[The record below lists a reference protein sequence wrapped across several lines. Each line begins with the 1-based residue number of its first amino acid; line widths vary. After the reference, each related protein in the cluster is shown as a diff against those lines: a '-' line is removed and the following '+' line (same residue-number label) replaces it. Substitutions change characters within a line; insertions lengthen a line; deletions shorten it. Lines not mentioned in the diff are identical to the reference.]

1 MRKGAAAPSETAS
14 PETASTYRASPY
26 IEVRLEHVD
35 LHRAGRKVLEDI
47 NWRIRPGE
55 RWLLAGPN
63 GAGKTQFLKLVAG
76 IVWPTPRVRTVRQYL
91 WQGELSDVPQL
102 TKEEI
107 VYLGA
112 ERQDKYER
120 CGWNTSAERIVG
132 TGIYR
137 SDIPLDVL
145 TPADRRRIH
154 SVLKRLGVSHLARRP
169 LLSLSYG
176 ERRVILLARALISRP
191 KLLLL
196 DEVLNGLDE
205 TNRRRISRWLQW
217 QKGRLPWVF
226 ATHHMDEVPASVT
239 HALLLEKG
247 RIVYAGRVVEAPRA
261 HTIGGTVTR
270 NARRS
275 SDESRSAGQRRT
287 RVRPKPVLVRL
298 TGADVYLEE
307 RRVLAGISLTVRA
320 GEFWLVYGRNGS
332 GKTTLLR
339 TLYGDHGIATGG
351 RVERAGIVP
360 GTPLERF
367 KKKVGLVAPHL
378 QADYPRD
385 LRVTEVVQSGRH
397 ASIGLNDRPSAAD
410 RRAARRALQR
420 FDLMAFGKR
429 TLRELSYGQSRRV
442 LFARAFVNEP
452 RLLLLDEP
460 FAGIDAATRR
470 ALLAQVLEAHR
481 RGTAIVVTAHSL
493 RDWQDVTSHA
503 IELAR
508 GRVRLSAPRSR
519 RCGGLR

>member
-1 MRKGAAAPSETAS
+1 MQKQTGAVAS
-14 PETASTYRASPY
+14 SPYPASPY
-26 IEVRLEHVD
+26 IEVLLKHVD

-76 IVWPTPRVRTVRQYL
+76 IVWPTPRPRTVRQYL
-91 WQGELSDVPQL
+91 WQGERSDVPQL
-102 TKEEI
+102 TREEI

-120 CGWNTSAERIVG
+120 YGWNTSAQRIVG

-145 TPADRRRIH
+145 TPSDRRRIH
-154 SVLKRLGVSHLARRP
+154 TVLRRLGVAHLARRP

-176 ERRVILLARALISRP
+176 ERRAILLARALISRP

-205 TNRRRISRWLQW
+205 TNRRRISRWLQG

-226 ATHHMDEVPASVT
+226 ATHDMGEVPASVT
-239 HALLLEKG
+239 HALLLEAG
-247 RIVYAGRVVEAPRA
+247 RIVYAGRVGTAPITRV
-261 HTIGGTVTR
+261 IGGPVQR
-270 NARRS
+270 HARRPS
-275 SDESRSAGQRRT
+275 SLLGPVRRRT
-287 RVRPKPVLVRL
+287 AGRAGRKPMLVRL
-298 TGADVYLEE
+298 TGASVYLDE
-307 RRVLAGISLTVRA
+307 RRVLADLSLTVRE
-320 GEFWLVYGRNGS
+320 GEFWLVHGPNGS

-351 RVERAGIVP
+351 RVERAGIVA
-360 GTPLERF
+360 GTPLELFR
-367 KKKVGLVAPHL
+367 KKVGLVAPHL

-397 ASIGLNDRPSAAD
+397 AGIGLNDRPSAAD
-410 RRAARRALQR
+410 RSAARRALQR
-420 FDLMAFGKR
+420 FDLATFGKR

-460 FAGIDAATRR
+460 FAGIDAATKR
-470 ALLAQVLEAHR
+470 ALLAQILEAHR
-481 RGTAIVVTAHSL
+481 RGSAVVVSAHSV
-493 RDWQDVTSHA
+493 REWRGVASHA
-503 IELAR
+503 IELGR
-508 GRVRLSAPRSR
+508 GRARRSGPRSQR
-519 RCGGLR
+519 SRGLR

>member
-1 MRKGAAAPSETAS
+1 MQKGAA
-14 PETASTYRASPY
+14 ASPY
-26 IEVRLEHVD
+26 IEVLLEHVD

-47 NWRIRPGE
+47 NWRVRPGE
-55 RWLLAGPN
+55 RWLLVGPN
-63 GAGKTQFLKLVAG
+63 GAGKTQFLKVVAG
-76 IVWPTPRVRTVRQYL
+76 IVWPTPRARTVRQYL
-91 WQGELSDVPQL
+91 WQGEVSDVPQL

-120 CGWNTSAERIVG
+120 YGWNTSAERIVG

-145 TPADRRRIH
+145 TPSDRARIRT
-154 SVLKRLGVSHLARRP
+154 VLKRLGVAHLARRP

-176 ERRVILLARALISRP
+176 ERRVVLIARALISRP

-205 TNRRRISRWLQW
+205 TNRQRISRWLQR

-226 ATHHMDEVPASVT
+226 ATHHLDEVPPSVT
-239 HALLLEKG
+239 HALLLEEG
-247 RIVYAGRVVEAPRA
+247 RIVYAGRVGEAPIAPIARA
-261 HTIGGTVTR
+261 SGGPAKR
-270 NARRS
+270 RALRS
-275 SDESRSAGQRRT
+275 SGLPDSVGRRRT
-287 RVRPKPVLVRL
+287 RASRKPLLVRL
-298 TGADVYLEE
+298 TGASVYLDE
-307 RRVLAGISLTVRA
+307 RRVLAKISLTVRR
-320 GEFWLVYGRNGS
+320 GEFWLVHGPNGS

-351 RVERAGIVP
+351 RVERAGIVA

-367 KKKVGLVAPHL
+367 RKRVGLVAPHL

-397 ASIGLNDRPSAAD
+397 ASIGLNDRPNAAD

-420 FDLMAFGKR
+420 FGLAAFGTR

-460 FAGIDAATRR
+460 FAGIDAATRK
-470 ALLAQVLEAHR
+470 ALLTRVLEAHR
-481 RGTAIVVTAHSL
+481 RGTAVVVSAHSL
-493 RDWQDVTSHA
+493 HDWRGVASHA
-503 IELAR
+503 IELAG
-508 GRVRLSAPRSR
+508 GRARRS
-519 RCGGLR
+519 G